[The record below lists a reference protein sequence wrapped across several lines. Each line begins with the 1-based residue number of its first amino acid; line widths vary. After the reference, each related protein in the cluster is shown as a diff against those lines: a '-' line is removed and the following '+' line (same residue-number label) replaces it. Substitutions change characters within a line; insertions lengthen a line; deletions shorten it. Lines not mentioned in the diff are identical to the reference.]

1 MQHVFLLTRGTKTLF
16 FFFNEDRN
24 AGKIICMAI
33 LSLAAEQIAQNAEDL
48 IGGDISC

>member
-1 MQHVFLLTRGTKTLF
+1 MQHVFLLTRGTQNT